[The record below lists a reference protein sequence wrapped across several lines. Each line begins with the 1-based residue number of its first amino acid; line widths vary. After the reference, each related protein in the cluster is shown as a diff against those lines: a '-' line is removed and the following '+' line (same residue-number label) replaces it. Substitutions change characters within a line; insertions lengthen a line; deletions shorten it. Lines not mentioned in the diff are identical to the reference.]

1 MKAPS
6 FRPEFFRARRSRR
19 LRRFTGQRP
28 APFFRPKTRVRGSGV
43 NAAHR
48 ARDRSFRAFP
58 DRSPG
63 LTASLEAALPRPSAP
78 SAVKSF
84 RSLVQRHRKPA
95 GTLGEN
101 SSEENPAGQPPRP
114 FANAQT
120 TTAKQPHPA
129 RPHRRGSVSTDGN
142 PPPSKP
148 RGEFHGRADSLAGSA
163 VAQPTR
169 NKLAAPSTSSAVN
182 SSEEIIL
189 FFIVRQRP
197 NRLQ

>member
-28 APFFRPKTRVRGSGV
+28 APFFRPKTRARGSGV

-58 DRSPG
+58 DRSSG

-84 RSLVQRHRKPA
+84 RSLVPRHRKPA
-95 GTLGEN
+95 DTLGEN

-129 RPHRRGSVSTDGN
+129 RTHATPHALTAVDQSARMATHRPRSHAENSTDARIRWPGQPSHNRRGTNWPHRARAARST
-142 PPPSKP
+142 
-148 RGEFHGRADSLAGSA
+148 A
-163 VAQPTR
+163 VR
-169 NKLAAPSTSSAVN
+169 K
-182 SSEEIIL
+182 
-189 FFIVRQRP
+189 
-197 NRLQ
+197 